1 MSVEARTGQRHQ
13 ALYAPSVPRVRATPH
28 PRGHAPTAAAHASL
42 PTPSNG
48 SATPSRRPG
57 HAPADLDSE
66 VVVQPPPRGRARA
79 LRVERRWAV
88 VAKRTVDLA
97 VGIPLLA
104 VMVLAYPWIALALK
118 LTSRGP
124 VLFRQVRIGQRGQ
137 PIIVY
142 KFRSMHHDA
151 EARLRADPEL
161 YRHYLDNG
169 FKVPPDVDPRITVVG
184 RFLRRSS
191 LDELPQAVCLVRG
204 TMSVVGPRPVVPAEL
219 RHLYGDD
226 PQHYLAC
233 KPGLT
238 GLWQTSGRSHVVH
251 DDRARL
257 DAEYATH
264 WSLRR
269 DLQILARTIPVVLST
284 EGAH

>member
-1 MSVEARTGQRHQ
+1 MSVEAWTGQRHQ
-13 ALYAPSVPRVRATPH
+13 RIHGPAVPLARPVSH
-28 PRGHAPTAAAHASL
+28 PRGHASDATAHEPA
-42 PTPSNG
+42 PP
-48 SATPSRRPG
+48 R
-57 HAPADLDSE
+57 PADGVAEDVVGE
-66 VVVQPPPRGRARA
+66 VPAAPSDGSHTVRPRTRRLKVESTWAA
-79 LRVERRWAV
+79 L
-88 VAKRTVDLA
+88 AKRTVDLA
-97 VGIPLLA
+97 VGIPLFT
-104 VMVLAYPWIALALK
+104 VMVLAFPWVALAVK

-124 VLFRQVRIGQRGQ
+124 VLFRQVRIGHGGQ
-137 PIIVY
+137 PIVVY
-142 KFRSMHHDA
+142 KFRSMHIDA
-151 EARLRADPEL
+151 EARLRADADL
-161 YRHYLDNG
+161 HAQYLANG
-169 FKVPPDVDPRITVVG
+169 FKVPAEIDPRITVVG
-184 RFLRRSS
+184 RFLRRTS

-204 TMSVVGPRPVVPAEL
+204 TMSVVGPRPVVPDEL

-269 DLQILARTIPVVLST
+269 DIEILVRTIPVVLST
-284 EGAH
+284 DGAH